1 MLMWFSLGYTHLC
14 SPTFYCA
21 DAYNCEVF
29 FSSDSIAYFRSV
41 FAIFDHSFLETCSCF
56 SFITF
61 HKTFAFFVFLIYL
74 AVLRVHLE
82 LVCKK
87 GVWNCCLL
95 WIANSAVLR
104 FSCLTIFTWA
114 RLISGCFFGI
124 PCLKCLRSAYIVFS
138 FSKDVRRSSTVFIIP
153 AHYLFLVV
161 VHVYELFVGCGNVT
175 IFSADRH
182 SLGFVYWK
190 WGCRGRPKTGWI
202 IISSHQ
208 RINN

>member
-1 MLMWFSLGYTHLC
+1 M
-14 SPTFYCA
+14 
-21 DAYNCEVF
+21 
-29 FSSDSIAYFRSV
+29 
-41 FAIFDHSFLETCSCF
+41 
-56 SFITF
+56 
-61 HKTFAFFVFLIYL
+61 
-74 AVLRVHLE
+74 
-82 LVCKK
+82 
-87 GVWNCCLL
+87 
-95 WIANSAVLR
+95 LR

-175 IFSADRH
+175 IFFRLTAILNRF
-182 SLGFVYWK
+182 GFVYWK

-208 RINN
+208 RINNSSNLPHLELKKHLHERTSYFHCLWCLGDGIKIVILQPHF